1 MQILYSTI
9 IIILKIVSFNI
20 KVELRMAIEFVS
32 LKVNA
37 VFILRFAHIIF
48 RYKFIFYYT
57 ILFQH

>member
-9 IIILKIVSFNI
+9 ILIIVSFNM

-37 VFILRFAHIIF
+37 VFILRFAHHF
-48 RYKFIFYYT
+48 
-57 ILFQH
+57 